1 MTALTLAQALRA
13 LAPPGVQRFD
23 GAVLGTSPAL
33 PWIVLTG
40 SAPDVTSRSLA
51 RTQQGLEGRLLVTV
65 AAGNEDAALII
76 VDKVLDA
83 YEGVRPVADGWLV
96 SPLEQLGD
104 VKAFA
109 DDVVVAGTNRR
120 VMVAKVT
127 FAYTATRQ
135 S

>member
-1 MTALTLAQALRA
+1 MTALALTQALRA
-13 LAPPGVQRFD
+13 LAPAGVTRFD

-33 PWIVLTG
+33 PWIVLAG
-40 SAPDVTSRSLA
+40 SAPDVSSRSLA
-51 RTQQGLEGRLLVTV
+51 RTRQGLEGRLLVTV

-83 YEGVRPVADGWLV
+83 YEGVRPVAAGWLV

-104 VKAFA
+104 VKVFA
-109 DDVVVAGTNRR
+109 DDVVVAGTNKR